1 MSLHLD
7 KRLLNETRVE
17 DVPVSATVGPES
29 SCQSNNSQ
37 LIVIQ
42 WSTEDPNIPDGVLN
56 RNLTLKFTRN
66 DTQTP
71 PTYGISQIN
80 AVYEVKTYNK
90 TVNRTDPK
98 TNTTTSVNLTV
109 TDYISMSTFTMNPSL
124 FIVPQNRY
132 LSSLC
137 IQAQ

>member
-1 MSLHLD
+1 M
-7 KRLLNETRVE
+7 
-17 DVPVSATVGPES
+17 
-29 SCQSNNSQ
+29 
-37 LIVIQ
+37 IQ
-42 WSTEDPNIPDGVLN
+42 WNTEDPNIPDGVLY

-80 AVYEVKTYNK
+80 AVYELKTYNK

-109 TDYISMSTFTMNPSL
+109 TDYISMSTFAMNPSQ

-132 LSSLC
+132 FSLSLPV
-137 IQAQ
+137 QRL